1 MSMVQEEN
9 MAENTI
15 IQASGNSEQPT
26 PEQFRANFKEI
37 FEAETTFGSPRG
49 ARDELL
55 KSVEDFIKEYLNKG
69 SHIVYLYGKLKDAGY
84 SGSRK
89 ELTEWLIMKGLWI
102 KRKPRKTKGENGEV
116 HNSENDTHVH
126 SADENMESNKF
137 ENSQCAAPMKDKDVI
152 TSICN
157 VHHPVT
163 YSNKKDVAPPIAD
176 SPTQHSEPQPTVISV
191 AKSHPHDRQQR

>member
-1 MSMVQEEN
+1 MPESTISQGTARQELP
-9 MAENTI
+9 
-15 IQASGNSEQPT
+15 SLK
-26 PEQFRANFKEI
+26 QFRDKFMEI
-37 FEAETTFGSPRG
+37 YASETTFGSSRA
-49 ARDELL
+49 ARQKLL
-55 KSVEDFIKEYLNKG
+55 EDVLDIIQKYLNQG
-69 SHIVYLYGKLKDAGY
+69 CSIVYLHDRLKEAGY
-84 SGSRK
+84 PGSRK

-176 SPTQHSEPQPTVISV
+176 APTQHSEPQPTVISV